1 MFVDLKA
8 VPEISVQ
15 LEDFIRPV
23 AELTLIFMHL
33 LKVMQ
38 FDVRDLAGHE
48 AVLEKIQFISLRPY
62 DQLKLLAVLLIQNW
76 NALLSCYQTV
86 RVSFW
91 AIFDWNDC

>member
-1 MFVDLKA
+1 M
-8 VPEISVQ
+8 Q
-15 LEDFIRPV
+15 LEDVIRPV

-62 DQLKLLAVLLIQNW
+62 DQLKLLAVLLIQN
-76 NALLSCYQTV
+76 
-86 RVSFW
+86 
-91 AIFDWNDC
+91 